1 MVGQRFLSSFYS
13 LNPGYSKAIEGI
25 QNVEKR
31 NGSVDLDSDD
41 DALDTNNAEVISLDE
56 VRYHLGV
63 LRNSKMMEHALDT
76 NNAEV
81 ISLEEV
87 SLSSRGTKG

>member
-1 MVGQRFLSSFYS
+1 MTFFSFLFPS

-41 DALDTNNAEVISLDE
+41 DALDTNNAEVISLEE
-56 VRYHLGV
+56 VGYHLGEGDWGNRWFTFFPDS
-63 LRNSKMMEHALDT
+63 LKRGKNNYGKERNNE
-76 NNAEV
+76 
-81 ISLEEV
+81 
-87 SLSSRGTKG
+87 

>member
-1 MVGQRFLSSFYS
+1 MSIV
-13 LNPGYSKAIEGI
+13 LNPLSKIVHNSPLATIYFSLDPGNSKAIEGI

-41 DALDTNNAEVISLDE
+41 DALDGNNP
-56 VRYHLGV
+56 
-63 LRNSKMMEHALDT
+63 
-76 NNAEV
+76 EV

-87 SLSSRGTKG
+87 CKAVHPRTMMSLMLMLIWL